1 MSGKSDYETEELNV
15 IVNRIDEG
23 FHDIIKKTLTPYVKK
38 MQNTNEQIKSIHHIL
53 KQLPEF
59 QELIATN
66 AELRMEVANL
76 KRELKSLTN
85 NAEPLTLKVID
96 TNLGVNNTEE
106 HVETIYD
113 EFGPNDVA
121 KEDLENDSN
130 IYEDEDVEEQ
140 SEEEEQVDEQSEEE
154 VDEQSQ
160 EQVDEQSQEQ
170 VDEQSEEEADSEED
184 VADEEEVYI
193 IEIEGS
199 EDKEYYTNDDD
210 NGDIYKIEQDG
221 NIGAI
226 VGKFLNGEPE
236 FIDES

>member
-140 SEEEEQVDEQSEEE
+140 SEEEEE
-154 VDEQSQ
+154 
-160 EQVDEQSQEQ
+160 VDEQSQEQ

-193 IEIEGS
+193 IEIEGA

>member
-1 MSGKSDYETEELNV
+1 MSIIMSGKSDYETEELNV

-140 SEEEEQVDEQSEEE
+140 SEEEEE
-154 VDEQSQ
+154 
-160 EQVDEQSQEQ
+160 VDEQSQEQ

-193 IEIEGS
+193 IEIEGA

>member
-130 IYEDEDVEEQ
+130 IYEDEDVEEH
-140 SEEEEQVDEQSEEE
+140 SEEEEQVDEQSQEE
-154 VDEQSQ
+154 
-160 EQVDEQSQEQ
+160 

-193 IEIEGS
+193 IEIEGA

>member
-76 KRELKSLTN
+76 KRELKSFTN
-85 NAEPLTLKVID
+85 NIEPLTLKVID

-140 SEEEEQVDEQSEEE
+140 SEEEEQVDEQS
-154 VDEQSQ
+154 
-160 EQVDEQSQEQ
+160 QEQ

-193 IEIEGS
+193 IEIEGA

>member
-130 IYEDEDVEEQ
+130 IYEDEDVEQQ
-140 SEEEEQVDEQSEEE
+140 SEEE
-154 VDEQSQ
+154 

-193 IEIEGS
+193 IEIEGA

>member
-140 SEEEEQVDEQSEEE
+140 SEEEEQVDEQS
-154 VDEQSQ
+154 
-160 EQVDEQSQEQ
+160 QEQ

-193 IEIEGS
+193 IEIEGA

>member
-66 AELRMEVANL
+66 AELRMEVASL

-130 IYEDEDVEEQ
+130 IYEDEDAEEQ
-140 SEEEEQVDEQSEEE
+140 SEEE
-154 VDEQSQ
+154 

>member
-1 MSGKSDYETEELNV
+1 MSIIMSGKSDYETEELNV

-154 VDEQSQ
+154 
-160 EQVDEQSQEQ
+160 
-170 VDEQSEEEADSEED
+170 ADSEED

>member
-96 TNLGVNNTEE
+96 TNLGVNNTEQ

-140 SEEEEQVDEQSEEE
+140 SEEEAEDAEEE
-154 VDEQSQ
+154 EEAEEEAYEEGEEQSQ
-160 EQVDEQSQEQ
+160 EEDE
-170 VDEQSEEEADSEED
+170 
-184 VADEEEVYI
+184 ADEEEVYI

>member
-96 TNLGVNNTEE
+96 TNLGVKNTEE

-140 SEEEEQVDEQSEEE
+140 SEEEAEDAEEE
-154 VDEQSQ
+154 EEAEEEAYEEGEEQSQ
-160 EQVDEQSQEQ
+160 EED
-170 VDEQSEEEADSEED
+170 EADE
-184 VADEEEVYI
+184 ADEEEVYI

>member
-140 SEEEEQVDEQSEEE
+140 SEEEEQVDEQSQEE
-154 VDEQSQ
+154 
-160 EQVDEQSQEQ
+160 

-193 IEIEGS
+193 IEIEGA

>member
-1 MSGKSDYETEELNV
+1 MTGKSDYETEELNE

-76 KRELKSLTN
+76 KRELKSFTN
-85 NAEPLTLKVID
+85 NIEPVTLKVID
-96 TNLGVNNTEE
+96 TNLGVNNTEK

-113 EFGPNDVA
+113 EFGPNDVT
-121 KEDLENDSN
+121 KESLENDSN
-130 IYEDEDVEEQ
+130 IYEEANEQSEEEAEDSHEEAEEEVEEAEEAEEEPEEDVEEQ
-140 SEEEEQVDEQSEEE
+140 SQEEDEED
-154 VDEQSQ
+154 
-160 EQVDEQSQEQ
+160 
-170 VDEQSEEEADSEED
+170 EADE
-184 VADEEEVYI
+184 ADEEEVYI

-221 NIGAI
+221 NIGPI